1 MLFKDFSLLWPEIHA
16 KVSVKYVNLVILP
29 LAKIITFVLLKLK
42 LSPNFISV
50 LSSAFLIVGA
60 VIIMQT
66 TSVFGY
72 ILFIILSQFSYI
84 LDHCDGAIARIKK
97 TSSKFGALLDVALD
111 RFNVLFLFIAVGMK
125 TFSNADFSYHQ
136 IFYFC
141 LAGLIYNFYQY
152 VSSLQPHYFQ
162 ELKGYMRTDEDQSI
176 IKKLVRIV
184 YEFIDTGIMYLLIG
198 LSLIF
203 NFQYWLVLFYGFIGA
218 VFVSGLFLILY
229 RSEKYNG

>member
-1 MLFKDFSLLWPEIHA
+1 MLYKDFSMLWPEIHA
-16 KVSVKYVNLVILP
+16 KVSVRYVNLVILP

-42 LSPNFISV
+42 LTPNFISV
-50 LSSAFLIVGA
+50 LSSASLIIGA
-60 VIIMQT
+60 VIFMQT
-66 TSVFGY
+66 SSVVGY

-125 TFSNADFSYHQ
+125 TFSSADYSYHQ
-136 IFYFC
+136 ILYFC
-141 LAGLIYNFYQY
+141 LAALIYNFYQY
-152 VSSLQPHYFQ
+152 VSSLQPHYFH
-162 ELKGYMRTDEDQSI
+162 ELKGYMRNDEDQSI
-176 IKKLVRIV
+176 VKKLVKIV

-203 NFQYWLVLFYGFIGA
+203 NFQYWLIIFYGFIGA
-218 VFVSGLFLILY
+218 ILVSGLFFILY
-229 RSEKYNG
+229 RSEKSEG